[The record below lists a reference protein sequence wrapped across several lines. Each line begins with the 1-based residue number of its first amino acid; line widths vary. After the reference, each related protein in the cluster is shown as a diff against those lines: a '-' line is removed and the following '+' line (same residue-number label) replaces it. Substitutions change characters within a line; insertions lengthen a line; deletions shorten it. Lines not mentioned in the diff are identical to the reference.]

1 MLKEKFIHQLNENGR
16 QRLPFLF
23 VIDFEMQ
30 RPFVMELH
38 EVDSDAIQ
46 YSMDDGFLDLP
57 HPWPLPQREG
67 NDKSPSFKEKKDNN
81 SPPHRWGDGQYRGAG
96 GGVASILSK
105 SPLPFSTYQK
115 AFNIVKENLNYG
127 NSFLTNLTAET
138 PIELGISMEEVF
150 ARAKA
155 KYKLF
160 IKDNFLCYSPETFV
174 QITPEGRI
182 SSFPMKGTIDAKLS
196 DAEKLLL
203 NDLKEK
209 YEHTTIVDL
218 IRNDLSRVCNKVWV
232 ERFRYLDKIK
242 KDDGRELLQV
252 SSEIC
257 GQLPTDWQDH
267 IGDIFN
273 ELLPAGS
280 ISGAPKDKTINTI
293 QEAEKLTYVNGKRG
307 FYTGIFGVF
316 DGERLNSAVMIRF
329 IEKRNGQYFFKSGGG
344 ITTRSDA
351 RKEYDE
357 MVDKIY
363 LPLG

>member
-1 MLKEKFIHQLNENGR
+1 MRKLSKSFIQQLNENGR

-30 RPFVMELH
+30 QPFVMELH
-38 EVDSDAIQ
+38 EVANDVIR

-57 HPWPLPQREG
+57 QPLPHIGEG
-67 NDKSPSFKEKKDNN
+67 SSIFPSQ
-81 SPPHRWGDGQYRGAG
+81 RWGDSRYQEIQSRVATN
-96 GGVASILSK
+96 GVSILSK
-105 SPLPFSTYQK
+105 SPLSFQTYQK
-115 AFNIVKENLNYG
+115 AFDIVKENLNYG

-138 PIELGISMEEVF
+138 PIELGGSMEEVF
-150 ARAKA
+150 TQARA

-160 IKDNFLCYSPETFV
+160 IQDNFLCYSPETFV
-174 QITPEGRI
+174 QITPEGKI
-182 SSFPMKGTIDAKLS
+182 SSFPMKGTLDAKLP
-196 DAEKLLL
+196 DAEQLIL
-203 NDLKEK
+203 NDPKEK

-242 KDDGRELLQV
+242 KDNGRELLQV
-252 SSEIC
+252 SSEVC
-257 GQLPTDWQDH
+257 GQLRTNWQEH

-280 ISGAPKDKTINTI
+280 ISGAPKDKTVSII

-307 FYTGIFGVF
+307 FYTGVFGIF

-329 IEKRNGQYFFKSGGG
+329 IEKRNGQFFFKSGGG

-351 RKEYDE
+351 QREYQE

>member
-1 MLKEKFIHQLNENGR
+1 MSFKNFIHQLNENGR

-38 EVDSDAIQ
+38 EVDNKVIR

-67 NDKSPSFKEKKDNN
+67 NQSRSLPYGGRVRAAGV
-81 SPPHRWGDGQYRGAG
+81 PDGVSR
-96 GGVASILSK
+96 VSSIRSK

-138 PIELGISMEEVF
+138 PIELGVSMEEVF

-174 QITPEGRI
+174 QIRPEGKI
-182 SSFPMKGTIDAKLS
+182 SSFPMKGTIDAKLP
-196 DAEKLLL
+196 DAGNLLL

-218 IRNDLSRVCNKVWV
+218 IRNDLSRVCDKVWV
-232 ERFRYLDKIK
+232 ERFRYLDKIT

-257 GQLPTDWQDH
+257 GQLPVDWQDH

-273 ELLPAGS
+273 KLLPAGS
-280 ISGAPKDKTINTI
+280 ISGAPKDKTVRII

-307 FYTGIFGVF
+307 FYTGVFGVF

-329 IEKRNGQYFFKSGGG
+329 IEKRNGQFFFKSGGG

-351 RKEYDE
+351 RKEYE
-357 MVDKIY
+357 ELIEKIY

>member
-1 MLKEKFIHQLNENGR
+1 MSFKNFIHQLNKNGR

-23 VIDFEMQ
+23 VIDFEIQ

-38 EVDSDAIQ
+38 EVDNAVIR
-46 YSMDDGFLDLP
+46 YSMDDGFLKRGNYEP
-57 HPWPLPQREG
+57 HPSPITHQSSSLPYG
-67 NDKSPSFKEKKDNN
+67 GKVGAASVP
-81 SPPHRWGDGQYRGAG
+81 DG
-96 GGVASILSK
+96 VKSILSK
-105 SPLPFSTYQK
+105 SPLPFQTYQK
-115 AFNIVKENLNYG
+115 AFDIVKGNLNYG

-155 KYKLF
+155 KYKLY

-174 QITPEGRI
+174 QITPEGKI
-182 SSFPMKGTIDAKLS
+182 SSFPMKGTIDAKLP
-196 DAEKLLL
+196 DAEKLILS
-203 NDLKEK
+203 DLKEK

-218 IRNDLSRVCNKVWV
+218 IRNDLSRVCEKVWV
-232 ERFRYLDKIK
+232 ERFRYLDKIT

-252 SSEIC
+252 SSEVC
-257 GQLPTDWQDH
+257 GQLPADWQDH
-267 IGDIFN
+267 IGDIFGK
-273 ELLPAGS
+273 LLPAGS
-280 ISGAPKDKTINTI
+280 ISGAPKGKTLSII
-293 QEAEKLTYVNGKRG
+293 QEAEKLTYINGKRG
-307 FYTGIFGVF
+307 FYTGIFGIF
-316 DGERLNSAVMIRF
+316 DGERLNSGVMIRF

-351 RKEYDE
+351 KKEYQE